1 MFQIDKSEF
10 GSFIAA
16 LRRERGMTQRELAEK
31 LSVSDKAVSK
41 WETGVSLPDITLLP
55 PLGEEL
61 GVTVTELLNCRRM
74 DSGET
79 LRPQETDELLRRAME
94 LTPELGRGRPTLKNV
109 LAFLLCAG
117 VSALELLLLMVPLK
131 WRPEG
136 DAAAM
141 LWVTVALG
149 AVFGAYFFLAVKR
162 RLPGFYDEN
171 RIGYITD
178 GFLRIHMSGV
188 SINNTNWPH
197 MIRAFRGW
205 SAAALTLGPVTV
217 YALDR
222 LTPKDS
228 PWRMIVFFALFLGG
242 LFIPAYYAAIKYRNG
257 RK

>member
-10 GSFIAA
+10 GAFIAA

-31 LSVSDKAVSK
+31 LNVSDKAVSK

-61 GVTVTELLNCRRM
+61 GVTVTELLNARRM

-94 LTPELGRGRPTLKNV
+94 LAPEPGRGRPALKNI

-117 VSALELLLLMVPLK
+117 ICALELLLLMGPLD
-131 WRPEG
+131 WRPAAG
-136 DAAAM
+136 TAAM
-141 LWVTVALG
+141 LWVTAALG
-149 AVFGAYFFLAVKR
+149 AVFGAYFFLAVKM

-171 RIGYITD
+171 RIGYVID
-178 GFLRIHMSGV
+178 GFLRIHMSGI
-188 SINNTNWPH
+188 SINNTNWPY
-197 MIRAFRGW
+197 MVKAFRGW
-205 SAAALTLGPVTV
+205 SAAVLTLGPVTV

-222 LTPKDS
+222 LTPAGS

-242 LFIPAYYAAIKYRNG
+242 LFIPAYAAAIKHKSSR
-257 RK
+257 